1 MITKWNLVPSPCDRD
16 KSRYKL
22 LLSSTDT
29 DLTDIL
35 EFFGQDVGKPFTPL
49 SQEYNYAVYI
59 YNLREEKRSS
69 TEKFLKSKCQSGKVE
84 ESSAGK
90 NLEEILEKV
99 AGIEE
104 SEEKSSVPKQKD
116 IKSAD
121 TEPAEKK
128 TAMPSHKTRFGE
140 DGLLK
145 PKLNLKY
152 VFDEFIVGANNRF
165 VHAAAYAVSQNP
177 GKTYNPL
184 FIYGGVGLGKTHI
197 MHAIGNNVKDKN
209 SSAKI
214 LYITTEKFTSEVIE
228 AIKNGKLSEFREH
241 YRNLDLL
248 LVDDIQFLSEAES
261 TQEEFFHTFNILH
274 ENQKQ
279 IVITSDKPPK
289 KLASI
294 EDRLKSRFEW
304 GLIADI
310 KPPDL
315 ETRVAILKKK
325 AQPEKLMLDEKIL
338 IYIASKLKSNI
349 RELEGFLKRLK
360 AYSSMTNVKIT
371 MELVKEFLGEL
382 LPEADAEIKET
393 KPKEAPSSPPEP
405 VDKKAVVE
413 PSKPAEPA
421 PPKPAEPAPSK
432 PAEMKPREPEPKEL
446 ESSESQPKSAAA
458 DPEYDALKPVEVGYF
473 YPEGYESDFEQMRGL
488 FREVIKK
495 HKLKFKLVGVFE
507 KSYAF
512 DKKVNYAFFAQLC
525 KTNNLTIMVLLGPP
539 PMKLISEDDFTNML
553 TTTCETN
560 DISAQIVPYSDLK
573 KQYKYLNIALDITL
587 HMHEK

>member
-1 MITKWNLVPSPCDRD
+1 MPSPCDRD
-16 KSRYKL
+16 KNRHKL
-22 LLSSTDT
+22 LLSSTDP
-29 DLTDIL
+29 DLSDIL
-35 EFFGQDVGKPFTPL
+35 EFFTQDAGKPFTPL

-59 YNLREEKRSS
+59 YNLSEEKKLP
-69 TEKFLKSKCQSGKVE
+69 TEKFLKSKCQAGVVE
-84 ESSAGK
+84 KSSAGK

-99 AGIEE
+99 AGLEAQPEKIPVSKPRGE
-104 SEEKSSVPKQKD
+104 S
-116 IKSAD
+116 
-121 TEPAEKK
+121 PAE
-128 TAMPSHKTRFGE
+128 TPPPSRQKESATNDFW
-140 DGLLK
+140 K
-145 PKLNLKY
+145 PRLNLKY

-165 VHAAAYAVSQNP
+165 VHAAAWAVSQNP

-197 MHAIGNNVKDKN
+197 MHAIGNIIKDKD

-228 AIKNGKLSEFREH
+228 AIRSGKLSEFREH
-241 YRNLDLL
+241 YRTLNLL

-325 AQPEKLMLDEKIL
+325 AQPEDLVLDEKVL

-360 AYSSMTNVKIT
+360 AYSSMTNVPIN
-371 MELVKEFLGEL
+371 MELVKELLGEL
-382 LPEADAEIKET
+382 LPEAEGESPEVKET
-393 KPKEAPSSPPEP
+393 ESEKVLPPPARPVEEKIIIEPIAAPE
-405 VDKKAVVE
+405 
-413 PSKPAEPA
+413 SKPPG
-421 PPKPAEPAPSK
+421 PKPAEPKPAESK
-432 PAEMKPREPEPKEL
+432 PAESKPPELKPPPPPQK
-446 ESSESQPKSAAA
+446 AAVV

-473 YPEGYESDFEQMRGL
+473 YPEGLEQDFEKMKDL

-495 HKLKFKLVGVFE
+495 HKLKFKIAGVFE

-525 KTNNLTIMVLLGPP
+525 KTNNLTLVVLLGPP
-539 PMKLISEDDFTNML
+539 PSKLISEDEFISML

-560 DISAQIVPYSDLK
+560 DISPQIVPYSDLI
-573 KQYKYLNIALDITL
+573 KQYRYLNIALDITL
-587 HMHEK
+587 HMHKDISETKS